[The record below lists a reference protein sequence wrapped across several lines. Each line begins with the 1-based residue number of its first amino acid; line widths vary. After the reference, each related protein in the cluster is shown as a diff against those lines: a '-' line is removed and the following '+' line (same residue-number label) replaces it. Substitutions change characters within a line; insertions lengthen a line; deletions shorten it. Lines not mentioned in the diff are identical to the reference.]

1 MENKKRNWKTIE
13 LTDEELDILL
23 MAATAL
29 QADACEAQE
38 MILLEGFA
46 SSFRHNR
53 CNFPCTWIPTTPASS
68 VSLIGRAQHGP
79 AFSRCTEQHDT

>member
-38 MILLEGFA
+38 MILLEGLVAKLEA
-46 SSFRHNR
+46 SS
-53 CNFPCTWIPTTPASS
+53 
-68 VSLIGRAQHGP
+68 
-79 AFSRCTEQHDT
+79 